1 MRKHVSLCI
10 ALAVLALAATGAW
23 AASET
28 ATLRVWDSFTEDAQ
42 SKGMDALVAGY
53 QAKFPAVTIQR
64 EAQSIDTMRPVLQTA
79 LASGTGPDIMYYD
92 CGPGFA
98 GVLAKAG
105 LLLPLD
111 DAYKS
116 YGWDKRIYPWT
127 KERTTFD
134 GKAYGIG
141 NELEFV
147 WVYYNKA
154 IFKQLGVGEP
164 KTYAELL
171 SICEK
176 AKKAG
181 ITPISFADKDKWPA
195 YHQFSIM
202 ANNIAGKKKLF
213 DAISGKSPW
222 QDPAYVRAVKL
233 FFVDM
238 NKAGYFLKDTTAISY
253 DDGNSVFYTGKAAM
267 HITGTWLISGMT
279 DNVKDFEVGGFF
291 FPSIDGKTVY
301 PPTGL
306 GSGYFV
312 SAKTAH
318 PKESKDFLDFLFSPD
333 SAKVWMGDML
343 LIPPVPVDT
352 SALTLPPLFRFAAD
366 AIKKMDMGYN
376 VDVLTPA
383 GFNSVMGD
391 GFQAVLLGLKTPEQQ
406 IADMAKAFKEGK

>member
-1 MRKHVSLCI
+1 MKRRVSLFV
-10 ALAVLALAATGAW
+10 ALAIMAVVASGAW
-23 AASET
+23 AAPV
-28 ATLRVWDSFTEDAQ
+28 TLRVWDSFTEPAQ
-42 SKGMDALVAGY
+42 SQGMDTLVAGF
-53 QAKFPAVTIQR
+53 QAKYPGVTIQR

-79 LASGTGPDIMYYD
+79 LASGTGPDVMYYD

-116 YGWDKRIYPWT
+116 YGWDKRIYQWT
-127 KERTTFD
+127 RDRTTFD
-134 GKAYGIG
+134 GKSYGIG

-154 IFKQLGVGEP
+154 IFKQLNVGEP
-164 KTYAELL
+164 KTYAEFL
-171 SICEK
+171 SICDK

-181 ITPISFADKDKWPA
+181 ITPVSFADKDKWPA

-213 DAISGKSPW
+213 DTISGKGSW
-222 QDPAYVRAVKL
+222 TDPDYVKAVKL

-238 NKAGYFLKDTTAISY
+238 NKAGYLLKDTTAISY

-267 HITGTWLISGMT
+267 HMTGTWLISGMN

-291 FPSIDGKTVY
+291 FPSIDGKAVY
-301 PPTGL
+301 PPAGL

-318 PKESKDFLDFLFSPD
+318 AKEAKDYLDFLFSPD
-333 SAKVWMGDML
+333 SAKVWMHDML

-352 SALTLPPLFRFAAD
+352 STLALPPLFKFAAE
-366 AIKKMDMGYN
+366 AIKKTDMGYN

-406 IADMAKAFKEGK
+406 IADMDKAFKAGN